1 MAGVDA
7 AEAEAL
13 PGPSSLAASHS
24 LDFGSGSLV
33 DFVIDVSNGE
43 ISDLVIAFGNNLDV
57 SRVSYPSKD
66 GNVYIPSTDVSS
78 FGQVIL
84 LKI

>member
-1 MAGVDA
+1 M
-7 AEAEAL
+7 E
-13 PGPSSLAASHS
+13 SS
-24 LDFGSGSLV
+24 FGQEMLGRIVQDRKGNEVGTLV
-33 DFVIDVSNGE
+33 DFVIDISNGE
-43 ISDLVIAFGNNLDV
+43 ISDLVIAFGNNLDI
-57 SRVSYPSKD
+57 SRVSYPSKE

>member
-1 MAGVDA
+1 M
-7 AEAEAL
+7 E
-13 PGPSSLAASHS
+13 SS
-24 LDFGSGSLV
+24 FGQEMLGRIVQDRKGKEVGTLV
-33 DFVIDVSNGE
+33 DFVIDISNGE
-43 ISDLVIAFGNNLDV
+43 ISDLVIAIGNNLDI
-57 SRVSYPSKD
+57 SRVSYPSKE

>member
-1 MAGVDA
+1 M
-7 AEAEAL
+7 E
-13 PGPSSLAASHS
+13 SS
-24 LDFGSGSLV
+24 FGKEMIGRIVQDRKGKEVGTLV
-33 DFVIDVSNGE
+33 DFVIDISSGE

>member
-1 MAGVDA
+1 M
-7 AEAEAL
+7 E
-13 PGPSSLAASHS
+13 SS
-24 LDFGSGSLV
+24 FGKEMLGRIVQDRKGKEVGTLV
-33 DFVIDVSNGE
+33 DFVIDISNGE
-43 ISDLVIAFGNNLDV
+43 ISDLVIAIGNNLDI
-57 SRVSYPSKD
+57 SRVSYPSKE

>member
-1 MAGVDA
+1 MESSFGQEMLGRIVQDRKGK
-7 AEAEAL
+7 EV
-13 PGPSSLAASHS
+13 GP
-24 LDFGSGSLV
+24 LV
-33 DFVIDVSNGE
+33 DFVIDISNGE
-43 ISDLVIAFGNNLDV
+43 ISDLVIAIGNNLDI
-57 SRVSYPSKD
+57 SRVSYPSKE

>member
-1 MAGVDA
+1 M
-7 AEAEAL
+7 E
-13 PGPSSLAASHS
+13 SS
-24 LDFGSGSLV
+24 FGKEMLGRIVQDRKGKEVGTLV
-33 DFVIDVSNGE
+33 DFVIDISNGE
-43 ISDLVIAFGNNLDV
+43 ISDLVIAFGKNLDV

-66 GNVYIPSTDVSS
+66 GNVFIPSTDVSS

>member
-1 MAGVDA
+1 M
-7 AEAEAL
+7 E
-13 PGPSSLAASHS
+13 SS
-24 LDFGSGSLV
+24 FGQEMLGRIVQDRKGKEVGTLV
-33 DFVIDVSNGE
+33 DFVIDISNGE
-43 ISDLVIAFGNNLDV
+43 ISDLVIAFGSNLDV

>member
-1 MAGVDA
+1 M
-7 AEAEAL
+7 E
-13 PGPSSLAASHS
+13 SS
-24 LDFGSGSLV
+24 FGQEMLGRVVQDRKGKEVGTLV
-33 DFVIDVSNGE
+33 DFVIDISNGE
-43 ISDLVIAFGNNLDV
+43 ISDLVIAIGNNLDI
-57 SRVSYPSKD
+57 SRVSYPSKE